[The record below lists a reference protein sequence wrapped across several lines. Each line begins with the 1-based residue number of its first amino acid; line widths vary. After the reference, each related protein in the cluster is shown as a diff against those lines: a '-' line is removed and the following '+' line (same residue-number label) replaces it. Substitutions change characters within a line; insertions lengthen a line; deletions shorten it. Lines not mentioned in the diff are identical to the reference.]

1 MNIASRD
8 SEGISALL
16 AQIPLFS
23 ALSAEEL
30 AEIAGEARLVR
41 AQKGELV
48 CQRGD
53 RPQGCFCVIVG
64 QVKLALLS
72 AAGFEK
78 VVDIA
83 SPGMT
88 FAEALMFVD
97 QPCPVYAQAL
107 TNTTLLFVPEGPIM
121 AALDRSSAF
130 ARRMLAGVCRRL
142 HQMLLDLE
150 SQCLQPAA
158 QRVIGY
164 LLREVEA
171 QHSSLRRTVRVK
183 LPVSKAIIASHLN
196 VTPETLSRTLGFL
209 TERGLISVKG
219 PHILVHD
226 VESLRACGR
235 ERKTTFS

>member
-1 MNIASRD
+1 MNIASRG
-8 SEGISALL
+8 SEEISGLL
-16 AQIPLFS
+16 EQVPLFS

-30 AEIAGEARLVR
+30 AEIAGEARLIR
-41 AQKGELV
+41 AQKGEVV

-53 RPQGCFCVIVG
+53 RPQGCFCVVAG

-78 VVDIA
+78 VVDIV

-107 TNTTLLFVPEGPIM
+107 TDTTLLFVPDEPIM

-130 ARRMLAGVCRRL
+130 ARR
-142 HQMLLDLE
+142 MLLDLE

-196 VTPETLSRTLGFL
+196 VTPETLSRTLGYL
-209 TERGLISVKG
+209 AGRGLISVKG